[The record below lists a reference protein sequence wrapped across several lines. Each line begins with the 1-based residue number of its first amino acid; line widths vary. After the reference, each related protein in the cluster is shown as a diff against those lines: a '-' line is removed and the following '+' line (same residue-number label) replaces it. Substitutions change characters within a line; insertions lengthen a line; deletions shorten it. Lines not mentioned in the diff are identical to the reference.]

1 MTAELPRHP
10 ALADEAPCDRCRMF
24 RTCAAERLACQAF
37 GLYVLG
43 KRWASAS
50 RFPTARRF
58 ARIYATDAEDE
69 EAIKRMRAKHQQT
82 MSARGTHPGRKTQHA
97 EVACQHS

>member
-10 ALADEAPCDRCRMF
+10 ALAAASPCDRCRMAP
-24 RTCAAERLACQAF
+24 TCATERLACRQF

-43 KRWASAS
+43 KRWADGP

-69 EAIKRMRAKHQQT
+69 DAIQRMRAKHQQT
-82 MSARGTHPGRKTQHA
+82 MSVRGTHPGRKTQHA